1 MGKPYTLDECIAQ
14 AKSLINL
21 YVELKSEVESNQPL
35 VFGTDLIVEPMK
47 RQVFLKG
54 QLLELSRK
62 EFDLFFC
69 LAKHPGQVLSR
80 EQLYNRVWDS
90 DSAFNVDEVVK
101 AHIKTLRKKLSAS
114 DIDYI
119 KNIWG
124 VGYRFQ
130 TEKDSE
136 Y

>member
-1 MGKPYTLDECIAQ
+1 MKPDTKLHH
-14 AKSLINL
+14 
-21 YVELKSEVESNQPL
+21 PL
-35 VFGTDLIVEPMK
+35 AFGTDLIIEPMK
-47 RQVFLKG
+47 RLVFLKG
-54 QLLELSRK
+54 QLVELSRK
-62 EFDLFFC
+62 EFDLLYC

-80 EQLYNRVWDS
+80 EQLYSRVWDS